1 MTHEDQDQP
10 PGCGCENHNPTPHPL
25 AATDASERGFAMPDP
40 LAASREPLLM
50 ADPATAPS
58 RHDFPAL
65 GPAAAPAFAPSP
77 ASEHG
82 FLISPLGSAPASEPG
97 LPTPASDPATS
108 QHGLPIPAPAS
119 APAFQR
125 GLLTSGLGSAPV
137 SEQGIP
143 TSAAASVS
151 EHRIPASAAAAA
163 PASRRRFLRT
173 ATGLAISA
181 PAMLAAACGSSS
193 SPSSATAKQNPTSGT
208 QPSSGAPSQPSSAPS
223 GSTSGPG
230 GTDLPGPETAD
241 PALLAS
247 RYRGLKPF
255 APAPPPPATKPVNTN
270 VDLPPV
276 ITHIPTDQK
285 ICFLTIDDGAEKDPA
300 FLQMV
305 KDFRIPIT
313 MFLADCFIHDDYSY
327 FTKLRDT
334 GYCTIQNH
342 TLHHPDMTTLSAQR
356 QLAEVSGQQQKLVTT
371 YDTHPYLFRAP
382 FGNSNKATQEACKQN
397 GLKAICYWRA
407 TFQKQ
412 GFQWQAADK
421 KLRPGDILL
430 AHFRGP
436 KANGKG
442 WPEMHEL
449 MTNLFR
455 IVQDQGYTFARL
467 EDYV

>member
-1 MTHEDQDQP
+1 MTYEDQDLP
-10 PGCGCENHNPTPHPL
+10 IGCGCENHGPLPHLTPEPPI
-25 AATDASERGFAMPDP
+25 AT
-40 LAASREPLLM
+40 
-50 ADPATAPS
+50 
-58 RHDFPAL
+58 
-65 GPAAAPAFAPSP
+65 
-77 ASEHG
+77 
-82 FLISPLGSAPASEPG
+82 
-97 LPTPASDPATS
+97 
-108 QHGLPIPAPAS
+108 
-119 APAFQR
+119 
-125 GLLTSGLGSAPV
+125 
-137 SEQGIP
+137 
-143 TSAAASVS
+143 
-151 EHRIPASAAAAA
+151 
-163 PASRRRFLRT
+163 ASRRRFLRT
-173 ATGLAISA
+173 AAGLVVAA
-181 PAMLAAACGSSS
+181 PAMLAAACSSSS
-193 SPSSATAKQNPTSGT
+193 SPSSAKAASSNAGSTP
-208 QPSSGAPSQPSSAPS
+208 PSTGAPSTGAPTGPSSSPS
-223 GSTSGPG
+223 GTAAPV
-230 GTDLPGPETAD
+230 PGPETAD
-241 PALLAS
+241 AALLAS
-247 RYRGLKPF
+247 RYSGLKPF

-276 ITHIPTDQK
+276 ISRIPTDQK

-313 MFLADCFIHDDYSY
+313 MFLADCFIHDDYNY
-327 FTKLRDT
+327 FTQLRDT

-342 TLHHPDMTTLSAQR
+342 TLHHPDMVTLNAQR
-356 QLAEVSGQQQKLVTT
+356 QLEEVTGQQQKLIKNYNTQ
-371 YDTHPYLFRAP
+371 PYLFRAP
-382 FGNSNKATQEACKQN
+382 FGNSNKATQDACKQN

-407 TFQKQ
+407 SFQKQ

>member
-1 MTHEDQDQP
+1 MTYEDNDQP
-10 PGCGCENHNPTPHPL
+10 IGCGCE
-25 AATDASERGFAMPDP
+25 D
-40 LAASREPLLM
+40 
-50 ADPATAPS
+50 
-58 RHDFPAL
+58 HD
-65 GPAAAPAFAPSP
+65 
-77 ASEHG
+77 
-82 FLISPLGSAPASEPG
+82 
-97 LPTPASDPATS
+97 
-108 QHGLPIPAPAS
+108 
-119 APAFQR
+119 
-125 GLLTSGLGSAPV
+125 LTSGAGPALASGHHFDDLAPDPN
-137 SEQGIP
+137 S
-143 TSAAASVS
+143 
-151 EHRIPASAAAAA
+151 A

-173 ATGLAISA
+173 AAGLAVAA
-181 PAMLAAACGSSS
+181 PAMLAAACGGSSS
-193 SPSSATAKQNPTSGT
+193 SSGAQQSTGGGT
-208 QPSSGAPSQPSSAPS
+208 QPTTGGASTPDSTSPSS
-223 GSTSGPG
+223 STG
-230 GTDLPGPETAD
+230 GTGLPGPETAD
-241 PALLAS
+241 AALLAS
-247 RYRGLKPF
+247 RYSGLKPF

-276 ITHIPTDQK
+276 LSQIPTDQK
-285 ICFLTIDDGAEKDPA
+285 ICFLTIDDGAEKDPV

-305 KDFRIPIT
+305 KDFRVPIT
-313 MFLADCFIHDDYSY
+313 MFLADRFIQDDYSY
-327 FTKLRDT
+327 FTQLRDT

-356 QLAEVSGQQQKLVTT
+356 QLEEITGQQQKLVKN
-371 YDTHPYLFRAP
+371 YNAHPYLFRAP
-382 FGNSNKATQEACKQN
+382 FGNSNKATQQACKQN
-397 GLKAICYWRA
+397 GIKAICYWRA

>member
-1 MTHEDQDQP
+1 MGSPEPTGPNWGRGVTYEDQEQLI
-10 PGCGCENHNPTPHPL
+10 GCGCEDHGAIP
-25 AATDASERGFAMPDP
+25 
-40 LAASREPLLM
+40 
-50 ADPATAPS
+50 TAPS
-58 RHDFPAL
+58 IKTPAAIPSV
-65 GPAAAPAFAPSP
+65 PAAATPSASP
-77 ASEHG
+77 A
-82 FLISPLGSAPASEPG
+82 ATPG
-97 LPTPASDPATS
+97 AIPDATAAATS
-108 QHGLPIPAPAS
+108 GAIRGAILS
-119 APAFQR
+119 AVP
-125 GLLTSGLGSAPV
+125 SAVP
-137 SEQGIP
+137 GAMP
-143 TSAAASVS
+143 GAASGNG
-151 EHRIPASAAAAA
+151 
-163 PASRRRFLRT
+163 SRRRFLRT
-173 ATGLAISA
+173 AAGLAIAA
-181 PAMLAAACGSSS
+181 PTLLAAACSSS
-193 SPSSATAKQNPTSGT
+193 SSSPKQNTAAGTTPTTGAPSTGGTPSQPPTSPSSATTGT
-208 QPSSGAPSQPSSAPS
+208 GA
-223 GSTSGPG
+223 
-230 GTDLPGPETAD
+230 LPGPETAD
-241 PALLAS
+241 AALLAS
-247 RYRGLKPF
+247 RYDGLKPF

-276 ITHIPTDQK
+276 ISHVPTDQK

-313 MFLADCFIHDDYSY
+313 MFLADCFIQDDYAY
-327 FTKLRDT
+327 FTQLRDT

-342 TLHHPDMTTLSAQR
+342 TLHHPDMVTLNAQR
-356 QLAEVSGQQQKLVTT
+356 QLAEVTGQQQKLVKN
-371 YDTHPYLFRAP
+371 YNTHPYLFRAP

-407 TFQKQ
+407 SFQKQ

>member
-1 MTHEDQDQP
+1 MSVTYEDQDLP
-10 PGCGCENHNPTPHPL
+10 IGCGCE
-25 AATDASERGFAMPDP
+25 D
-40 LAASREPLLM
+40 
-50 ADPATAPS
+50 
-58 RHDFPAL
+58 HDL
-65 GPAAAPAFAPSP
+65 TPSP
-77 ASEHG
+77 G
-82 FLISPLGSAPASEPG
+82 G
-97 LPTPASDPATS
+97 
-108 QHGLPIPAPAS
+108 AS
-119 APAFQR
+119 AN
-125 GLLTSGLGSAPV
+125 
-137 SEQGIP
+137 
-143 TSAAASVS
+143 
-151 EHRIPASAAAAA
+151 
-163 PASRRRFLRT
+163 ASRRRFLRS
-173 ATGLAISA
+173 AAGLAVAA
-181 PAMLAAACGSSS
+181 PALLAAACGSNSS
-193 SPSSATAKQNPTSGT
+193 SASGAKQNSGGGAPAT
-208 QPSSGAPSQPSSAPS
+208 TGSSSGSPGAPSQPSTGSPS
-223 GSTSGPG
+223 NSSG
-230 GTDLPGPETAD
+230 LPGPETAD
-241 PALLAS
+241 AALLAS
-247 RYRGLKPF
+247 RYDGLKPF

-276 ITHIPTDQK
+276 ISRIPTDQK

-305 KDFRIPIT
+305 KDFRVPIT
-313 MFLADCFIHDDYSY
+313 MFLADCFIQDDYSY
-327 FTKLRDT
+327 FTQLRDT

-356 QLAEVSGQQQKLVTT
+356 QLAEVTGQQQKLVKN
-371 YDTHPYLFRAP
+371 YDAHPYLFRAP
-382 FGNSNKATQEACKQN
+382 FGNSNKATQQACKQN

-455 IVQDQGYTFARL
+455 IVQEQGYTFARL